1 MIFGLLL
8 DRGFLPVQFEF
19 LLEVKA
25 FVQIDEQVVQF

>member
-8 DRGFLPVQFEF
+8 DRGFLLVQFEF